1 MARSSGETGP
11 LAEARWTA
19 IYTAMRCRVGAQA
32 FRLLVVMLRYADPVT
47 WRGQRVLLTWP
58 STAEITAESGLSIG
72 SIANAREELIA
83 AGLIERAAGHKCAGD
98 DPLALYSINRRVK
111 NTREARAAARA
122 RRKRQQSQAEWIRRK
137 RECVRLEAL
146 SEWATDS

>member
-1 MARSSGETGP
+1 MARSLGETCP

-98 DPLALYSINRRVK
+98 DPLALYSINRRVE